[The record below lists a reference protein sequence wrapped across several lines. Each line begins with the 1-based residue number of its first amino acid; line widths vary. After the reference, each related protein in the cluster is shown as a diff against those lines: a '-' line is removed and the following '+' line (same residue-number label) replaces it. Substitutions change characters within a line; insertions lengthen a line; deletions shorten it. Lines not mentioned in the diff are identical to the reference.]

1 MPEQTTLCGYTLA
14 DVRKSLREAIDQRNR
29 RAAQRWTAELVATP
43 GAVGSLWASYWLSWA
58 VSQGAGSASPT
69 IPILLKQSWASITT
83 AAHELEGDWAAFRNE
98 PEVRACAAEMTT
110 RLLDQPRQTPVV
122 WPSKEITLYDVGTM
136 RSTDPP
142 VASDGPIVLRVW
154 RRDEDGMDMRLL
166 AGHWITALEVGD
178 IRRALAAVAWTLM
191 PTAQQGLSLPL
202 KCAQRGPDTLPSK
215 TRASPLWFWLEMGR
229 AFLGGRQGIHRG
241 WPTMHAAIAEAF
253 RLHYKRW
260 TALERMRL
268 LLAWNLQ
275 IRAAL
280 TPQSLEIWTANPL
293 QQTLDTIDLPYK
305 EIAAELA
312 DPNAA
317 ILRDPQPKTKEVSQK
332 SRSEAKMAEAD
343 AAIMAALG
351 LTEDD

>member
-1 MPEQTTLCGYTLA
+1 MPEQTTMCGYTLA

-29 RAAQRWTAELVATP
+29 RASHRWTAELVATP
-43 GAVGSLWASYWLSWA
+43 GAVGSLWASYWLAWA

-69 IPILLKQSWASITT
+69 IPILLKQTWTSITT
-83 AAHELEGDWAAFRNE
+83 AAHELDGDWAAFRNE
-98 PEVRACAAEMTT
+98 PEVRACASEMTT
-110 RLLDQPRQTPVV
+110 RLLDQPRQTPVI

-154 RRDEDGMDMRLL
+154 RRDEDRMDMRVL
-166 AGHWITALEVGD
+166 AGHWITALEIGD

-191 PTAQQGLSLPL
+191 PSASL
-202 KCAQRGPDTLPSK
+202 KCAQRGPDTLPPK
-215 TRASPLWFWLEMGR
+215 VRASPLWFWLEMGR
-229 AFLGGRQGIHRG
+229 AFLAGRQGIHRG

-260 TALERMRL
+260 TASERMRL

-280 TPQSLEIWTANPL
+280 APQPPEIWTANPL
-293 QQTLDTIDLPYK
+293 QQTLDVIDLPYK

-312 DPNAA
+312 DPNTA
-317 ILRDPQPKTKEVSQK
+317 ILRDPQTTKTKEVSQK